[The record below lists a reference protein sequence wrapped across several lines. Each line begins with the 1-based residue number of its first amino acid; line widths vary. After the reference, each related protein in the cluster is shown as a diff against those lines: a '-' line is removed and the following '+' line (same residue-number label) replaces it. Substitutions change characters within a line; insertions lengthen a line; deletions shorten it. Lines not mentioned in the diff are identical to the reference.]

1 MFSWISELTAP
12 YRKKLSALST
22 AMRVLIFASVAAV
35 AVFISIAA
43 VGARFAYKVS
53 LEGEYIATVK
63 SKEQFKAAVNIVK
76 EKVTGDN
83 VESKVSTP
91 EYSAVIALNND
102 IDSNQNV
109 AEAIIEKTED
119 IVLASDI
126 KIEGTEIGYVNKDE
140 LQSVIDGIYA
150 AKAPE
155 GSTCSFVENVEIS
168 DGYCLASEVAGAEEA
183 AQMLSGLNVKAVAT
197 VVTDIETGFK
207 TVTKKTNT
215 QTVDYRQIETEGKN
229 GLRRVTD
236 EIVYLNGEEQSRTCL
251 SDEVLS
257 TPVDQ
262 VVVVGTAKTSATA
275 AQMKIAKSSGFIFP
289 LPNGVWQVSCYYGN
303 GGHKGIDLRAPKGT
317 QVFAVASGKVVFSGY
332 DGSYGNCIRIDHG
345 NGLVTTYAHAS
356 QLCARVGETV
366 NAGEVIALVG
376 STGYSTGNHLHFE
389 VHCSGTR
396 VNPAPFIGIS

>member
-22 AMRVLIFASVAAV
+22 AMRVLIFASVSAV

-183 AQMLSGLNVKAVAT
+183 AHTSIAASTAACTAISSSSAPLFGRISERAVTRSIVPVLIVYGREIKTLHIHMKRQNSSAQVSAGTNGSFLIITCISSTMAIAARNAMSSASSKCPSSHVSSFLILFTMFSAAFFRCALSP
-197 VVTDIETGFK
+197 
-207 TVTKKTNT
+207 
-215 QTVDYRQIETEGKN
+215 
-229 GLRRVTD
+229 LRRRV
-236 EIVYLNGEEQSRTCL
+236 C
-251 SDEVLS
+251 
-257 TPVDQ
+257 TPC
-262 VVVVGTAKTSATA
+262 A
-275 AQMKIAKSSGFIFP
+275 AGHGRNI
-289 LPNGVWQVSCYYGN
+289 YGRN
-303 GGHKGIDLRAPKGT
+303 I
-317 QVFAVASGKVVFSGY
+317 
-332 DGSYGNCIRIDHG
+332 
-345 NGLVTTYAHAS
+345 
-356 QLCARVGETV
+356 
-366 NAGEVIALVG
+366 
-376 STGYSTGNHLHFE
+376 
-389 VHCSGTR
+389 
-396 VNPAPFIGIS
+396 